1 MNTPAQSN
9 SKNTV
14 AITVL
19 TSLFFI
25 WGFITVLNDILIP
38 HLKNVFS
45 LTYFQAMLIQFA
57 FFGAYFVGGFIY
69 FTISRLYGDPIN
81 KIGYKNGIIVGL
93 LLSSIGTA
101 LFYPAAQFHY
111 YGFFLSALFV
121 LGLGFAVLQI
131 AANPYVAILGP
142 ESQASARLNLSQAF
156 NSFGTTIGPVI
167 GGYLIFE
174 YFNLGA
180 SGAGSVI
187 KPYLMLTG
195 LLILLIAIIKLVP
208 LPKIQQEDS
217 ATKTNGALA
226 YSHLRYGALA
236 IFLYVGAEVAIGS
249 ILVSF
254 IGLDNIAGLDE
265 SKASALI
272 AFYWGGAMIGRFL
285 GAISLSNMAVQKKY
299 PLMLLIAMATF
310 SVIFFVVDTRNS
322 ISFGQISPYLGFMA
336 LNYLAF
342 IVGKSLASR
351 TLMVFSIFPV
361 MLLFIGMFTSGN
373 LAMWSILGIGIFNS
387 IMWSN
392 IFTLAIKGLGDD
404 TSQGSSVLVMFIVG
418 GAIIPPIQGLVAD
431 MIGVQLSFFVPMF
444 SYLYLAWYG
453 WKGHI
458 VKAPHIK
465 SL

>member
-1 MNTPAQSN
+1 MNPVTQTK
-9 SKNTV
+9 SKNTL

-19 TSLFFI
+19 TTLFFM

-45 LTYFQAMLIQFA
+45 LTYFQAMLIQFS
-57 FFGAYFVGGFIY
+57 FFGAYFVGGFLY
-69 FTISRLYGDPIN
+69 FIISRTYGDPIN
-81 KIGYKNGIIVGL
+81 KIGYKNGIILGL
-93 LLSSIGTA
+93 LISSIGTA
-101 LFYPAAQFHY
+101 LFYPADEFHM

-142 ESQASARLNLSQAF
+142 ESQASARLNLSQGF

-174 YFNLGA
+174 YFNMEG
-180 SGAGSVI
+180 SGADSVI

-195 LLILLIAIIKLVP
+195 LLLLLIVLIKLVP
-208 LPKIQQEDS
+208 LPRFQQQDEKVKS
-217 ATKTNGALA
+217 SGALA
-226 YSHLRYGALA
+226 YPHLRFGALA

-254 IGLDNIAGLDE
+254 IGLENIAGLDE

-285 GAISLSNMAVQKKY
+285 GAISLSEMAQNKKY
-299 PLMLLIAMATF
+299 PLMALVALAAF
-310 SVIFFVVDTRNS
+310 AVIFFVVDTRNS
-322 ISFGQISPYLGFMA
+322 ISFGQISPYLGFLA

-342 IVGKSLASR
+342 IFGKSMASR
-351 TLMVFSIFPV
+351 TLSVFAIFPV
-361 MLLFIGMFTSGN
+361 ILLFIGMFTNGN

-418 GAIIPPIQGLVAD
+418 GAIIPPIQGLMAD
-431 MIGVQLSFFVPMF
+431 YIGVQLSFFVPMF
-444 SYLYLAWYG
+444 SYVYLAWYG

-458 VKAPHIK
+458 IKAPK
-465 SL
+465 LS